1 MFPRE
6 HYPAFVEKLC
16 NIYFHVFTTEA
27 FIAVQFA
34 FSPALHVITSEK
46 IISHH
51 ILALSLPT
59 ATFFRDNLS
68 KIFTSCLIKASE
80 IRASSGKRHLQTA

>member
-6 HYPAFVEKLC
+6 HYPANVEKLC

-27 FIAVQFA
+27 FIAVQFV
-34 FSPALHVITSEK
+34 FSHVITSEK

-59 ATFFRDNLS
+59 ETLFFRDNLS

-80 IRASSGKRHLQTA
+80 IRASSGKRHLQMA